1 MSDDMTMISKQR
13 YEEYVQAY
21 AELITLKDMVSQAE
35 TIEDLISALKV
46 NDVEVSEELCKLA
59 S

>member
-1 MSDDMTMISKQR
+1 MSDDMTIISKQR
-13 YEEYVQAY
+13 YEKYVQAY

-35 TIEDLISALKV
+35 AIEDLISVLKIH
-46 NDVEVSEELCKLA
+46 DVEVSEELCKLA